1 MTTFSN
7 ISIVQLAQCCVLISR
22 NLSIILYTYSFLEYL
37 INCRDFLSCMELFE
51 FWTLQPLNFANVWII
66 KLMNYVNE
74 ATRKIMD
81 PDFVQK
87 IALNVGK
94 RTRLYLHQH
103 LGHFEHLLKL
113 KKCHAGEE

>member
-1 MTTFSN
+1 MTASILCSTSAMLCVN
-7 ISIVQLAQCCVLISR
+7 ITQPFNNPL
-22 NLSIILYTYSFLEYL
+22 YSFLEYL

-74 ATRKIMD
+74 ATRKMAD
-81 PDFVQK
+81 PAFVQK

-94 RTRLYLHQH
+94 RTRLYLQQH
-103 LGHFEHLLKL
+103 VGHFEHLLKL
-113 KKCHAGEE
+113 KKCHGEE